1 MEIRKSANTTSRA
14 LSGMGEGGAVQ
25 GKRSS
30 LTPKQEEVKVK
41 AAMSKS

>member
-1 MEIRKSANTTSRA
+1 MEIRNQQT
-14 LSGMGEGGAVQ
+14 LPVGLFLVWGEGGAVQ

-30 LTPKQEEVKVK
+30 LTPEQEEVKVK

>member
-1 MEIRKSANTTSRA
+1 MCVWA
-14 LSGMGEGGAVQ
+14 GGAVQ

-30 LTPKQEEVKVK
+30 LTPEQEKVKVK